1 MKNSITIFLIILII
15 GCNENPMQISH
26 APQNKIIPTPKEIK
40 YLSNKKCLKLPKDI
54 KVYSSDAS
62 LRPIAT
68 IFVEQLNLLGHKHQ
82 LSFDKTTNAT
92 ISIILD
98 ETLKTEEYQ
107 INIDQSVIL
116 SGGSYKAISSAMTS
130 MLHLIEKKDDY
141 TLFPMVEIKDY
152 PDATFRGLLIDLA
165 RRWHSIN
172 TLKKL
177 VDMSAFYKLNYMQL
191 HLTDDQSFTFPSKA
205 YPKLA
210 TKDRH
215 YTKEE
220 LVDLV
225 NYAQLRGITLIPE
238 IDIPGHS
245 RKFIETY
252 PEIFS
257 PKLKKWGKNMWGG
270 DAFNNVINVGSE
282 KVYSALDVI
291 LDEVIEIFHTSPYI
305 HIGADEATI
314 DNLKGDPL
322 AEAMMKKEN
331 LEGNVHELYR
341 HFIVRM
347 NDMVKSKN
355 KTMCIWEGFK
365 RDGKVQIPKDLIV
378 FEFESLYNLPNHL
391 IEDGYTLVN
400 TSWTPL
406 YVVGTGIEGGWIP
419 RKWEPKKIYSWNM
432 WQFENWYHKSPSYK
446 KPIQL
451 DKTPLVIGAQM
462 CAWEQTDEGEIPSLR
477 RRVPPFVERIW
488 NTDYKLPYEEFYTNL
503 DKSDNRLTSIINN
516 SEQDSLL
523 VGYNIV
529 DDGNGLPIRAE
540 Y

>member
-26 APQNKIIPTPKEIK
+26 TPQNKIIPTPKEIK
-40 YLSNKKCLKLPKDI
+40 YLSNKKCLKLPKNI

-62 LRPIAT
+62 LRPIVT
-68 IFVEQLNLLGHKHQ
+68 IFVEQLNLLGLEHQ
-82 LSFDKTTNAT
+82 LLFDKKTNAT

-98 ETLKTEEYQ
+98 KTLKTEEYQ

-116 SGGSYKAISSAMTS
+116 SGGSSKAISSAMTS
-130 MLHLIEKKDDY
+130 LLHLIEKKDDH
-141 TLFPMVEIKDY
+141 TLLPIVKIRDH
-152 PDATFRGLLIDLA
+152 PDASYRGLMIDLA
-165 RRWHSIN
+165 RRWHTTE

-177 VDMSAFYKLNYMQL
+177 IDLSAFYKLNYMQL
-191 HLTDDQSFTFPSKA
+191 HLTDDQSFTFPSNA

-215 YTKEE
+215 YSKEE

-225 NYAQLRGITLIPE
+225 NYAEQRGITLIPE
-238 IDIPGHS
+238 IEIPGHS

-270 DAFNNVINVGSE
+270 DAFNNVINIGNE
-282 KVYSALDVI
+282 KVYSALNVI

-314 DNLKGDPL
+314 DNLEGDPL

-365 RDGKVQIPKDLIV
+365 REGKVQIPKDIIV

-391 IEDGYTLVN
+391 VEDGYTLVN
-400 TSWTPL
+400 TSWVPL

-432 WQFENWYHKSPSYK
+432 WQWENFYHKSPASK

-462 CAWEQTDEGEIPSLR
+462 CAWEQTDDGEIPSLR
-477 RRVPPFVERIW
+477 RRVPTFVERIW

-503 DKSDNRLTSIINN
+503 DKTDNRLSAIINN

-529 DDGNGLPIRAE
+529 DDGNGLPI
-540 Y
+540 

>member
-1 MKNSITIFLIILII
+1 MKNSIIIFLIILII

-26 APQNKIIPTPKEIK
+26 TPQNKIIPTPKEIK

-54 KVYSSDAS
+54 KVYSSDTS
-62 LRPIAT
+62 LRPIVT
-68 IFVEQLNLLGHKHQ
+68 IFVEQLNLLGLEHQ
-82 LSFDKTTNAT
+82 LLFDKKTNAT
-92 ISIILD
+92 ISIIID
-98 ETLKTEEYQ
+98 KTFKTEEYQ

-130 MLHLIEKKDDY
+130 LLHLIEKKDDHR
-141 TLFPMVEIKDY
+141 LLPIVKIKDY
-152 PDATFRGLLIDLA
+152 PDASYRGLMIDLA
-165 RRWHSIN
+165 RRWHTIE

-177 VDMSAFYKLNYMQL
+177 IDLSAFYKLNYMQL
-191 HLTDDQSFTFPSKA
+191 HLTDDQSFTFPSEA

-210 TKDRH
+210 TKGRH
-215 YTKEE
+215 YSKEE
-220 LVDLV
+220 LLDLV
-225 NYAQLRGITLIPE
+225 DYSKRRGITLIPE

-245 RKFIETY
+245 KKFIETY

-270 DAFNNVINVGSE
+270 DAFNNVINIGSE

-314 DNLKGDPL
+314 DNLEGDPF

-341 HFIVRM
+341 HFIVGM

-365 RDGKVQIPKDLIV
+365 REGKVQIPKDIIV

-391 IEDGYTLVN
+391 VEDGYTLVN
-400 TSWTPL
+400 TSWVPL

-432 WQFENWYHKSPSYK
+432 WQWENFYHKSPASK

-462 CAWEQTDEGEIPSLR
+462 CAWEQTDDGEIPSLR

-503 DKSDNRLTSIINN
+503 DKTDNRLSAIINN

-529 DDGNGLPIRAE
+529 DDGNGLPIRAKD
-540 Y
+540 

>member
-15 GCNENPMQISH
+15 GCNENPIQISH
-26 APQNKIIPTPKEIK
+26 TPQNKIIPTPKEID
-40 YLSNKKCLKLPKDI
+40 YLTNTIALILPKNLKI
-54 KVYSSDAS
+54 YCSKES
-62 LRPIAT
+62 LRSVAI
-68 IFVEQLNLLGHKHQ
+68 IFGEQLSLLGFKHQ
-82 LSFDKTTNAT
+82 LSYEKATNAN
-92 ISIILD
+92 ISLLLD
-98 ETLKTEEYQ
+98 DSLEVEEHRISTDQ
-107 INIDQSVIL
+107 NIVI
-116 SGGSYKAISSAMTS
+116 SGGSYNAISAAMTS
-130 MLHLIEKKDDY
+130 ILHLLEKKGEDI
-141 TLFPMVEIKDY
+141 LFPLVKIRDF
-152 PDATFRGLLIDLA
+152 PDAPYRGLLIDLA
-165 RRWHSIN
+165 RRWHTIE

-177 VDMSAFYKLNYMQL
+177 IDLSAFYKLNYMQL
-191 HLTDDQSFTFPSKA
+191 HLTDDQSFTFPSEA

-210 TKDRH
+210 TKGRH
-215 YTKEE
+215 YSKEE

-225 NYAQLRGITLIPE
+225 DYSMRRGITLIPE

-245 RKFIETY
+245 KKFIETY

-270 DAFNNVINVGSE
+270 DAFNNVINIGSE

-314 DNLKGDPL
+314 DNLEGDPL

-331 LEGNVHELYR
+331 LGGDVHELYR

-347 NDMVKSKN
+347 NEMVKSKN
-355 KTMCIWEGFK
+355 KIMCIWEGFK
-365 RDGKVQIPKDLIV
+365 REGKVQIPKDIIV

-391 IEDGYTLVN
+391 VEDGYTLVN
-400 TSWTPL
+400 TSWVPL

-432 WQFENWYHKSPSYK
+432 WQWDHYYYKSPASK

-451 DKTPLVIGAQM
+451 DKTPQVIGAQM

-477 RRVPPFVERIW
+477 KRVPTFVERIW
-488 NTDYKLPYEEFYTNL
+488 NTDYKLPFEEFYTNL
-503 DKSDNRLTSIINN
+503 DKSDHRLTAIIRN

-523 VGYNIV
+523 VGYNIL
-529 DDGNGLPIRAE
+529 DDGNGVPIKAE
-540 Y
+540 D

>member
-107 INIDQSVIL
+107 INIDKSVIV
-116 SGGSYKAISSAMTS
+116 SGGSSKAISSAMTS

-331 LEGNVHELYR
+331 LDGNVHELYR

-365 RDGKVQIPKDLIV
+365 REGKIEIPKDLIV

-400 TSWTPL
+400 TSWVPL

-432 WQFENWYHKSPSYK
+432 WQFENWYHKSPSHK

-529 DDGNGLPIRAE
+529 DDGKGLPIRAE
-540 Y
+540 D